1 MFGWANQF
9 HYLQSSHSSFIFFSH
24 SLCPSICYCMSVCL
38 FVCVLCF
45 CLSICLFMCLPACLC
60 VCLSASAFFSLSIS
74 YSHAHKNTLYL
85 FSILRCGKWPSSS
98 DGDCVLSSKIK
109 MFELC
114 LMENLTAQC
123 RGTFTSYRTVVPPA
137 VTAPPS
143 DGRVD
148 LRS

>member
-1 MFGWANQF
+1 MPL
-9 HYLQSSHSSFIFFSH
+9 YL
-24 SLCPSICYCMSVCL
+24 LLYV
-38 FVCVLCF
+38 
-45 CLSICLFMCLPACLC
+45 CLSICLYFMCLSIYLSFYVSACLSVC
-60 VCLSASAFFSLSIS
+60 LSVCLSASAFFSLSIS

-85 FSILRCGKWPSSS
+85 FSTLRCGKWPSSS

-114 LMENLTAQC
+114 LMENSTAQC